1 MKGRITLPGELTL
14 LAGVLLISFAISLMV
29 KADFGI
35 STISSL
41 PYVLSVALPEI
52 SFGIWNPI
60 FHIGLFI
67 ILIAITRRVKVGYAI
82 SLLMSLTFGLVLD
95 AFEWLLSPLP
105 TDMPFRLAYIVTG
118 YVAMCFAISLM
129 VNSKVPL
136 MVVDAFINDLTQHY
150 HVTFRRLK
158 TIFDISCLTLS
169 MALSFLFVGE
179 LVGIGIA
186 TIVMAF
192 ITGSGVHLATRLLRR
207 AIAVRPWSDRL
218 ANMAR

>member
-1 MKGRITLPGELTL
+1 MKRKHTLPGELTL
-14 LAGVLLISFAISLMV
+14 LAGVMMISFAITLMV
-29 KADFGI
+29 KADLGV

-41 PYVLSVALPEI
+41 PYVLSIAFSQI

-60 FHIGLFI
+60 FHIGLLI
-67 ILIAITRRVKVGYAI
+67 ILMAITRRIKAGYAI
-82 SLLMSLTFGLVLD
+82 SLMMSAAFGLVLD
-95 AFEWLLSPLP
+95 VFERLLSPLP
-105 TDMPFRLAYIVTG
+105 TDMQFRLLYVVIG

-136 MVVDAFINDLTQHY
+136 MTVDAFINDLTRHY

-158 TIFDISCLTLS
+158 TIFDIACLILS
-169 MALSFLFVGE
+169 VALSFLFVGE

-186 TIVMAF
+186 TVVMAF
-192 ITGSGVHLATRLLRR
+192 ITGSGVHAANHILGSMFV
-207 AIAVRPWSDRL
+207 IRPWSGTL